1 MAGNICPQCGKAVM
15 TYARFF
21 REAEPYKIS
30 KCGNCGSDLR
40 RSKSVYWLLLFMC
53 LFLIASMLGV
63 FWMFNTNGLSKIAAG
78 IVGVIV
84 FVAGILLTN
93 YLGFAF
99 VGWIPAEDK

>member
-1 MAGNICPQCGKAVM
+1 
-15 TYARFF
+15 
-21 REAEPYKIS
+21 
-30 KCGNCGSDLR
+30 
-40 RSKSVYWLLLFMC
+40 
-53 LFLIASMLGV
+53 MLGV

>member
-1 MAGNICPQCGKAVM
+1 LVLHLTALGGTWLHN
-15 TYARFF
+15 FF
-21 REAEPYKIS
+21 HRP
-30 KCGNCGSDLR
+30 
-40 RSKSVYWLLLFMC
+40 LLFMC
-53 LFLIASMLGV
+53 LFLIAAMLGV

-78 IVGVIV
+78 FVGVIV